1 MLDIKQIRNQFD
13 EVEAKLKTRGVASE
27 KLYELR
33 DFDAKRRELI
43 IETEDLKKQRNE
55 ASEAIGLAKS
65 NKEDAS
71 TAIAQMQEVSSQI
84 KALDSELTF
93 FDEKVTGILETLPN
107 IPADDVPIGA
117 DEDDNVEVKRVGE
130 VPNFDFEPQAHWDL
144 GEKLGILDW
153 ERGAKVTGSRFLF
166 YKGLGARLER
176 ALYNFMLDEHAK
188 EGYTEMITPYMV
200 NHDSMY
206 GTGQYPKFKEDT
218 FELADSDF
226 VLIPTA
232 EVPLTNYYRNE
243 IIDGS
248 ELPIYFT
255 AMSPS
260 FRSEAGSAGRD
271 TRGLIRLHQFHKV
284 EMVKF
289 SKPETSYQELDKM
302 VANAGNILE
311 KLGLAYRV
319 VALSTGD
326 MGFSAAKTYDLEVWI
341 PSQHTYRE
349 ISSCSNTGDFQA
361 RRAQIRYRDE
371 AGKTQLLH
379 TLNGSGLA
387 VGRTVA
393 AVLENY
399 QNADGSITI
408 PEVLRP
414 YLGGVDVIK

>member
-13 EVEAKLKTRGVASE
+13 EVETKLKTRGVASE

-55 ASEAIGLAKS
+55 ASEAIGLAKR

-218 FELADSDF
+218 FELADSYF
-226 VLIPTA
+226 VLI
-232 EVPLTNYYRNE
+232 
-243 IIDGS
+243 GS
-248 ELPIYFT
+248 
-255 AMSPS
+255 
-260 FRSEAGSAGRD
+260 
-271 TRGLIRLHQFHKV
+271 
-284 EMVKF
+284 
-289 SKPETSYQELDKM
+289 
-302 VANAGNILE
+302 
-311 KLGLAYRV
+311 
-319 VALSTGD
+319 
-326 MGFSAAKTYDLEVWI
+326 
-341 PSQHTYRE
+341 
-349 ISSCSNTGDFQA
+349 C
-361 RRAQIRYRDE
+361 
-371 AGKTQLLH
+371 
-379 TLNGSGLA
+379 
-387 VGRTVA
+387 
-393 AVLENY
+393 
-399 QNADGSITI
+399 
-408 PEVLRP
+408 
-414 YLGGVDVIK
+414 